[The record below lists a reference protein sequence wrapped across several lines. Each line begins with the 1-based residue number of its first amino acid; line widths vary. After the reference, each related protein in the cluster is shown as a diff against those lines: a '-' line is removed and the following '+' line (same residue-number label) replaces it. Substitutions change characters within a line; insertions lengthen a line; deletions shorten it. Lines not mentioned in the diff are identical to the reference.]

1 MGFPFSCHNALLLSV
16 GYYVAPVLSPF
27 FLHSFASCSLIVQ
40 LFWGY
45 PPIIINNLYH
55 RFIIQFL
62 CRIQIFK
69 KMINELTFNDLP
81 QVVAE
86 LRDEVIGIRQ
96 MLTSLQKE
104 HGQRRENTHRP
115 MSVEE
120 AAEYL
125 KIPLRTLYM
134 KLGNGIIP
142 ATKPGKR
149 YVLYQ
154 DELDKWLECNR
165 KNPVPLTDEEQNAAI
180 LAANR
185 RKPNKRTW

>member
-1 MGFPFSCHNALLLSV
+1 M
-16 GYYVAPVLSPF
+16 
-27 FLHSFASCSLIVQ
+27 Q
-40 LFWGY
+40 
-45 PPIIINNLYH
+45 
-55 RFIIQFL
+55 
-62 CRIQIFK
+62 
-69 KMINELTFNDLP
+69 ETLTFNDLP

-86 LRDEVIGIRQ
+86 LRNEVIGMKQ
-96 MLTSLQKE
+96 MLTSLQREK
-104 HGQRRENTHRP
+104 GQRKENTHRP

-120 AAEYL
+120 AADYL

-142 ATKPGKR
+142 AIKPGKR

-165 KNPVPLTDEEQNAAI
+165 KNPVPLTVEEENAAI

-185 RKPNKRTW
+185 RKPNKADWR

>member
-1 MGFPFSCHNALLLSV
+1 MT
-16 GYYVAPVLSPF
+16 
-27 FLHSFASCSLIVQ
+27 
-40 LFWGY
+40 
-45 PPIIINNLYH
+45 
-55 RFIIQFL
+55 
-62 CRIQIFK
+62 
-69 KMINELTFNDLP
+69 NELTFNDLP

-86 LRDEVIGIRQ
+86 LRDEVISMKQ

-104 HGQRRENTHRP
+104 KGQRKENTHRP

-134 KLGNGIIP
+134 KLGNGTIP
-142 ATKPGKR
+142 ATKSGKR

-185 RKPNKRTW
+185 RKPNKADWR

>member
-1 MGFPFSCHNALLLSV
+1 MT
-16 GYYVAPVLSPF
+16 
-27 FLHSFASCSLIVQ
+27 
-40 LFWGY
+40 
-45 PPIIINNLYH
+45 
-55 RFIIQFL
+55 
-62 CRIQIFK
+62 
-69 KMINELTFNDLP
+69 NELTFNDLP

-86 LRDEVIGIRQ
+86 LRNEVIGMRQ
-96 MLTSLQKE
+96 TLDSLRKE
-104 HGQRRENTHRP
+104 NGQRKENTHRP
-115 MSVEE
+115 MSVED

-134 KLGNGIIP
+134 KLGNGTIP

-185 RKPNKRTW
+185 RKPNKADWR